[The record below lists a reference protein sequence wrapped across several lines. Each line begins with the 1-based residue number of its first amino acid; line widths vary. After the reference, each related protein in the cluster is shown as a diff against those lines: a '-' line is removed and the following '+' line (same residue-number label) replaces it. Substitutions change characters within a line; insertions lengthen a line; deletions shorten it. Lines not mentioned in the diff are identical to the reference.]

1 MVRAL
6 PWMSVNGTTV
16 MSSEFLRSLGRRFS
30 GAERFSG
37 RIGYRILPS
46 RPLSACRH

>member
-16 MSSEFLRSLGRRFS
+16 MNSEFLRSLGRRFRMS
-30 GAERFSG
+30 KGH
-37 RIGYRILPS
+37 IK
-46 RPLSACRH
+46 